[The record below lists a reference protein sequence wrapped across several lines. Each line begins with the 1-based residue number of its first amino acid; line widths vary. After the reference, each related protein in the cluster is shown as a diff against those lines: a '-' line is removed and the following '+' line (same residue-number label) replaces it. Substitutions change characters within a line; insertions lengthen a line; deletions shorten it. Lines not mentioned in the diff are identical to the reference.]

1 MRPSPSR
8 DAPGDGDREDERE
21 RVNRELIE
29 LLNEVRVALPGAQVL
44 FAFLLIVPFTP
55 RFVALTSLQRVTYF
69 ASFAST
75 GAGIALLIAPTT
87 YHRLRFRQ
95 PDKEGMVFTANKL
108 TIAGSIFLALA
119 ISGVVFLVTDVL
131 FKTTWAAIVSAA
143 TAAWYAWFWYGL
155 PLRQRES
162 SAD

>member
-1 MRPSPSR
+1 VP
-8 DAPGDGDREDERE
+8 DEDHKE

-44 FAFLLIVPFTP
+44 FAFLLIVPFTN
-55 RFVALTSLQRVTYF
+55 RFVDLTSLQRVVYF
-69 ASFAST
+69 ASFAAT
-75 GAGIALLIAPTT
+75 GAGTALLIAPTT

-108 TIAGSIFLALA
+108 AIAGSIFVMLA

-131 FKTTWAAIVSAA
+131 YKTAWAAIATAA
-143 TAAWYAWFWYGL
+143 TAAWFTWFWYGL
-155 PLRQRES
+155 PLRQRAS
-162 SAD
+162 SAH